1 MSQGWVIDIIIIG
14 GSYILQFL
22 ERHTD
27 HRNLDGIYTDIFW
40 GLRERKKSLKEIFF
54 KMLLRKKQS
63 VIQGGSK

>member
-1 MSQGWVIDIIIIG
+1 MSQGRVIDIIIIG

-27 HRNLDGIYTDIFW
+27 HRNLDGIYTDVFW